1 MALERDFITPADVVI
16 LTTANVVGNTAST
29 DMFADTTYA
38 NTAPSLRLDFAK
50 TRVLDPRIQFFRNSN
65 ATFEDQQGI
74 IRTAGPNQP
83 RFNFSNGVCEGLLI
97 EQQATNF
104 WRNESF
110 DYGLSA
116 VSAGTSIGPDG
127 RPAYRYVIPR
137 GAEHSF
143 QGWNQ
148 FGGTFTANGVI
159 GSTTDFTFT
168 GYFGPP
174 TGSIPLRADIY
185 LSAANTTQTVYC
197 ECIVNGN
204 NGTIEVTYVT
214 PPFTNVV
221 SPTITRHVNGM
232 WKLRWTV
239 RVTADVN
246 QRNLIGS
253 GGQIRSVA
261 GGTFFTG
268 DGVSGIEFC
277 CCQFEQASEPSS
289 YIPTATATATRIA
302 DVAVMDGENFAGIY
316 NPQQGTVFVEGREYL
331 NSFNRGVF
339 TISDGTAFNVAYMG
353 YIPTNLIGAE
363 VINNSIFAA
372 QGFGAKTSGA
382 SFKLAQTYNGSNT
395 IIVANGTTIQNSI
408 NSPTNISKNVD
419 RLIIGDARFTNG
431 YFPASTLNGTIKRL
445 YFYKT
450 PLTLPQHTIITS

>member
-1 MALERDFITPADVVI
+1 MALERDFITPADVVV

-50 TRVLDPRIQFFRNSN
+50 TGVLDPRIQFFRNSN

-204 NGTIEVTYVT
+204 DGTIE
-214 PPFTNVV
+214 
-221 SPTITRHVNGM
+221 
-232 WKLRWTV
+232 
-239 RVTADVN
+239 
-246 QRNLIGS
+246 
-253 GGQIRSVA
+253 
-261 GGTFFTG
+261 
-268 DGVSGIEFC
+268 
-277 CCQFEQASEPSS
+277 
-289 YIPTATATATRIA
+289 
-302 DVAVMDGENFAGIY
+302 
-316 NPQQGTVFVEGREYL
+316 
-331 NSFNRGVF
+331 
-339 TISDGTAFNVAYMG
+339 
-353 YIPTNLIGAE
+353 
-363 VINNSIFAA
+363 
-372 QGFGAKTSGA
+372 
-382 SFKLAQTYNGSNT
+382 
-395 IIVANGTTIQNSI
+395 
-408 NSPTNISKNVD
+408 
-419 RLIIGDARFTNG
+419 
-431 YFPASTLNGTIKRL
+431 
-445 YFYKT
+445 
-450 PLTLPQHTIITS
+450 